1 VQEPSNELERLRSE
15 ITALKLELATLTSA
29 IRELQHRQSGHR
41 LAIPANA
48 LKPEPPLRP
57 SLVPAV
63 VVVLLAVGLL
73 SWRVSVTP
81 RAEQVRSVATGNRE
95 PEPGNRE
102 PASGNRSAAIPDT
115 GSRIPNK
122 IVDDK
127 PFDFAQ
133 GKPTVYKGTL
143 SVRADHPDAT
153 VFVNRRNVGT
163 APVRVNNL
171 RAGAHL
177 VWVERDG
184 YRRWT
189 RVVNVPAETV
199 TRVDADLEPEPVIEE
214 P

>member
-15 ITALKLELATLTSA
+15 VTALKLELATLTSA

-41 LAIPANA
+41 LSIPANA
-48 LKPEPPLRP
+48 LKPEPPRRP
-57 SLVPAV
+57 SLVPAAV
-63 VVVLLAVGLL
+63 VVFLAVGLL

-81 RAEQVRSVATGNRE
+81 RAEHVTTVAAGNR
-95 PEPGNRE
+95 G
-102 PASGNRSAAIPDT
+102 AGAGIRSAAIPDP
-115 GSRIPNK
+115 GSRVPTTIAA
-122 IVDDK
+122 D
-127 PFDFAQ
+127 AQ
-133 GKPTVYKGTL
+133 KSTEPPVTPLVKPTEYKGTL

-153 VFVNRRNVGT
+153 VFVNRRKVGR

-189 RVVNVPAETV
+189 RVVTVPAETV
-199 TRVDADLEPEPVIEE
+199 TRVDADLEPEPVVEE

>member
-15 ITALKLELATLTSA
+15 VTSLKLELATLTSA

-41 LAIPANA
+41 LSIPAA
-48 LKPEPPLRP
+48 AVRTEPAVRP
-57 SLVPAV
+57 SMVPAV

-81 RAEQVRSVATGNRE
+81 REERVIAAMNR
-95 PEPGNRE
+95 
-102 PASGNRSAAIPDT
+102 PANVVPSRPIDRSARIEIPA
-115 GSRIPNK
+115 
-122 IVDDK
+122 DDK
-127 PFDFAQ
+127 QQPPATPV
-133 GKPTVYKGTL
+133 KPTIYKGAL

-199 TRVDADLEPEPVIEE
+199 TRVDADLEPKPVVEQ